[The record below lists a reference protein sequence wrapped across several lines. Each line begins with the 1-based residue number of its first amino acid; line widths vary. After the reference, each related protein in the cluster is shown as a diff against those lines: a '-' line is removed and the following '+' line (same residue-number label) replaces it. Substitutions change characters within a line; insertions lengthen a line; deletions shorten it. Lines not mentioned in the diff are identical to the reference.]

1 MASEKLTIRQKLR
14 RIFFSFPVQLVF
26 LHLKKSHF
34 LIVFWILLFTIVT
47 HVFGRKYGLPY
58 LFLYPEYL
66 GNVNFWS
73 HTILGFSCGGFI
85 MAFNMYSYVMHGF
98 RFSFIATVSKP
109 FYKFSINNFVI
120 PAAFV
125 LIYVYEAVIF
135 QYTKEFVPGFD
146 IFLNM
151 LGFFAGMFLFFIFS
165 FYYFFKTNK
174 DLTKLTGKSEERMEE
189 EIMAKNIQTTLH
201 KKIKWYEIFNH
212 ESGWHVETYLA
223 TPFKIKL
230 ARDSKHY
237 DTELLKKVFAQ
248 NHINASIFEF
258 AMIFSFLI
266 IGSMGE
272 FSIFILPAAASVFL
286 LLTMLFMLIS
296 AIYSWLRG
304 WTITFLIFM
313 FIFLNYLSTTT
324 DLFSYKNFAYGL
336 DYSNE
341 LADYSHTKI
350 HELQSDSLMHQKDIK
365 SSIETLNIWKKKN
378 LSLDTTDGK
387 KPKMV
392 IICTSGGGL
401 RSAMWTFHTLQKTDS
416 ALNGTLFARTH
427 LITGSSGGMIGA
439 GYYRELYADKLS
451 NLPVDLNDSKYTDK
465 ISKDVLNAVAFTIAT
480 NDLFLRYRH
489 FEDGPYSYTIDR
501 GYMFEKQL
509 NNNVDSAFDKRLF
522 DYIIPEKMSEMPTM
536 IISPTI
542 INDGRRL
549 IISSQPMSFLT
560 TSAPGE
566 NVHSQTSDESVEF
579 TRMFYKQNAYNL
591 HFSSALRMNAT
602 FPYVMPMVSLPSEP
616 GIEVMDAG
624 YRDNYG
630 IRLALRY
637 IYTFRYW
644 LKSNTSGVVILQ
656 IRDRQKEVE
665 IPAQTNSAV
674 KRLTKP
680 LGNLY
685 DNIFYTQDYDND
697 QLLQFASGWFENEI
711 DVVNFCL
718 PITEKNRVS
727 LSWHL
732 TKLEK
737 QQVANAFYQLE
748 GNKKSLRR
756 LKELLK

>member
-1 MASEKLTIRQKLR
+1 MVSEKLTFKQKAR
-14 RIFFSFPVQLVF
+14 RFFFSFPVQLVF
-26 LHLKKSHF
+26 VHLKRSHF
-34 LIVFWILLFTIVT
+34 LLLFWLLLFTIVT
-47 HVFGRKYGLPY
+47 HTFGRKYGLPY

-66 GNVNFWS
+66 GDVNFWS
-73 HTILGFSCGGFI
+73 HAILGFSCGGFI
-85 MAFNMYSYVMHGF
+85 MAFNMYSYVMHGYK
-98 RFSFIATVSKP
+98 FSFIATVSKP

-120 PAAFV
+120 PALFV
-125 LIYVYEAVIF
+125 IIYVYQAIIF
-135 QYTKEFVPGFD
+135 QYNKEFVPVWD
-146 IFLNM
+146 IILNM
-151 LGFFAGMFLFFIFS
+151 LGYFTGMFIFFFFS

-174 DLTKLTGKSEERMEE
+174 DLSKLTGKSEESMEE
-189 EIMAKNIQTTLH
+189 EIRAKNIQTTLH
-201 KKIKWYEIFNH
+201 KKIKWYEIFN
-212 ESGWHVETYLA
+212 SDQGWRVETYLA
-223 TPFKIKL
+223 SPFKIKL

-237 DTELLKKVFAQ
+237 DIDLLKKVFAQ

-258 AMIFSFLI
+258 AMILSFLL

-272 FSIFILPAAASVFL
+272 YSVFIIPAGASVFL
-286 LLTMLFMLIS
+286 LFTMLIMLIS

-341 LADYSHTKI
+341 LAEYSHTRI
-350 HELQSDSLMHQKDIK
+350 HQLQSDSIAQQKDIK
-365 SSIETLNIWKKKN
+365 NAIETLNLWKEKN
-378 LSLDTTDGK
+378 TSSDSGVVK

-401 RSAMWTFHTLQKTDS
+401 RSAMWTFHVLQKTDS
-416 ALNGTLFARTH
+416 ALNGNLMKQSH

-439 GYYRELYADKLS
+439 AYYRELFMDKQMNS
-451 NLPVDLNDSKYTDK
+451 YMDLNNPKYTNK
-465 ISKDVLNAVAFTIAT
+465 ISKDVLNAVSFTIAT
-480 NDLFLRYRH
+480 NDLFIRYRH
-489 FEDGPYSYTIDR
+489 FDDGPYSYTIDR

-509 NNNVDSAFDKRLF
+509 NNNIDSAFDKRLF
-522 DYIIPEKMSEMPTM
+522 DYIVPEKMSEIPTM

-549 IISSQPMSFLT
+549 VISSQPMSFL
-560 TSAPGE
+560 SQCNPGE
-566 NVHSQTSDESVEF
+566 NVHSQTSDEYVEF

-591 HFSSALRMNAT
+591 RFSSALRMSAS

-616 GIEVMDAG
+616 SIEVMDAG

-630 IRLALRY
+630 VRLALRY

-644 LKSNTSGVVILQ
+644 LKSNTSGVIILQ

-665 IPAQTNSAV
+665 VPAQTNSV
-674 KRLTKP
+674 TKRLTKP

-732 TKLEK
+732 TQLEK
-737 QQVANAFYQLE
+737 QQVANAYYELE
-748 GNKKSLRR
+748 GNRQSVQR
-756 LKELLK
+756 LKMLLE

>member
-1 MASEKLTIRQKLR
+1 MASEKLTIQQKIR
-14 RIFFSFPVQLVF
+14 RFFYSFPVQLVF
-26 LHLKKSHF
+26 VHLKRSHF
-34 LIVFWILLFTIVT
+34 LLLFWIVLFTIVT
-47 HVFGRKYGLPY
+47 NSFGRKYGLSY

-66 GNVNFWS
+66 GDVNFLS
-73 HTILGFSCGGFI
+73 HSILGFSCGGFI
-85 MAFNMYSYVMHGF
+85 MAFNMYSYVMHGYK
-98 RFSFIATVSKP
+98 FSFIATVSKP
-109 FYKFSINNFVI
+109 FYKFSINNFVL

-125 LIYVYEAVIF
+125 LVYIYQACIF
-135 QYTKEFVPGFD
+135 QYTKEFESVFEIIINMTGF
-146 IFLNM
+146 IL
-151 LGFFAGMFLFFIFS
+151 GMFVFFIFS

-174 DLTKLTGKSEERMEE
+174 DLIKITGKSEESMEE
-189 EIMAKNIQTTLH
+189 EIRAKNIQTTLH
-201 KKIKWYEIFNH
+201 KKIKWYEIFNQ
-212 ESGWHVETYLA
+212 EQGWRVETYLA

-237 DTELLKKVFAQ
+237 DTEMLKQVFSQ

-272 FSIFILPAAASVFL
+272 YTVFIIPAAASIFL

-324 DLFSYKNFAYGL
+324 DIFSYKNFAYGL

-341 LADYSHTKI
+341 LADYSHIKI
-350 HELQSDSLMHQKDIK
+350 HELQSDTLAQQKDIK
-365 SSIETLNIWKKKN
+365 NALETLNLWKAKN
-378 LSLDTTDGK
+378 AVIDTTDGK

-416 ALNGTLFARTH
+416 ALNGTLFSRAH

-439 GYYRELYADKLS
+439 GYYRELYADKLMNPS
-451 NLPVDLNDSKYTDK
+451 IDLNNSDYTDK

-480 NDLFLRYRH
+480 SDLFVRYRH

-509 NNNVDSAFDKRLF
+509 NNNIDSAFDKRLF

-549 IISSQPMSFLT
+549 IISSQPVSFL
-560 TSAPGE
+560 SACTPGE
-566 NVHSQTSDESVEF
+566 NIRSQTSDEYVEF
-579 TRMFYKQNAYNL
+579 TKMFYNQNAFNL
-591 HFSSALRMNAT
+591 RFSSALRMSAT
-602 FPYVMPMVSLPSEP
+602 FPYVMPMVSLPSDP

-630 IRLALRY
+630 MRLALRY
-637 IYTFRYW
+637 LYTFRYW

-665 IPAQTNSAV
+665 IPLQTNSAV

-685 DNIFYTQDYDND
+685 DNIFYTQDYEND

-711 DVVNFCL
+711 DVVNFSL

-732 TKLEK
+732 TQLEK
-737 QQVANAFYQLE
+737 QQVANAFYLLE
-748 GNKKSLRR
+748 GNKASLKR
-756 LKELLK
+756 LQELLK